1 MKVRVRRLLGKL
13 GIGDR
18 SLPEPRP
25 LIAPLRSLDSAQTS
39 LRRLPDRRLLLTI
52 RHAPLRWVTPEM
64 LAWWFQNIEGTMVV
78 EGREYPRYLLW
89 HPFDHIA
96 YSATRRPDGSIEPG
110 VKFRIVEAFGRDPS
124 LRVTTRDHVDLL
136 DETGLRLS
144 ARFAG
149 VEVFSL
155 HHRFTR
161 EGDGAVRLDPGVG
174 DCRPGRSRRQPDPQP
189 SILRRAPR
197 PCLAA
202 GTTWRR
208 SGCLSSCCR
217 RCTGRAEY
225 SSLERKPPSRHAS
238 LLLGTRANSDA
249 HPRAPSHCLA

>member
-1 MKVRVRRLLGKL
+1 VKVRVRRLLGKL

-18 SLPEPRP
+18 PLPEPRP

-52 RHAPLRWVTPEM
+52 RHAPLRGVTPEM
-64 LAWWFQNIEGTMVV
+64 LAWWFRNIEGTMLV

-89 HPFDHIA
+89 HPFDHVA
-96 YSATRRPDGSIEPG
+96 YSATRRPDGSIGPG

-124 LRVTTRDHVDLL
+124 LRVVTRDHVDLL

-161 EGDGAVRLDPGVG
+161 EGDGTQYDSTMVLGIAGRL
-174 DCRPGRSRRQPDPQP
+174 GRVLNP
-189 SILRRAPR
+189 ILNYRFF
-197 PCLAA
+197 
-202 GTTWRR
+202 G
-208 SGCLSSCCR
+208 
-217 RCTGRAEY
+217 E
-225 SSLERKPPSRHAS
+225 RHARAW
-238 LLLGTRANSDA
+238 LLHNVEEVGLFEQMLPPLYGTRGVSLTGAEASQ
-249 HPRAPSHCLA
+249 

>member
-1 MKVRVRRLLGKL
+1 VPVLVSSEAAVKAQVRRLLGKL
-13 GIGDR
+13 GIGER

-39 LRRLPDRRLLLTI
+39 LRRLPDRRLLMTI
-52 RHAPLRWVTPEM
+52 RHAPLRGVTPEM
-64 LAWWFQNIEGTMVV
+64 LVWWFRNIEGTMVV
-78 EGREYPRYLLW
+78 DGREYPRYLLW

-96 YSATRRPDGSIEPG
+96 YSATRRPDGSIGPG

-124 LRVTTRDHVDLL
+124 LRVATRDHVDLL

-161 EGDGAVRLDPGVG
+161 EGDATQYDSTLVLGIAGRL
-174 DCRPGRSRRQPDPQP
+174 GRVLNP
-189 SILRRAPR
+189 ILNYRFFGERH
-197 PCLAA
+197 
-202 GTTWRR
+202 
-208 SGCLSSCCR
+208 
-217 RCTGRAEY
+217 GRAWLLHNVEEVG
-225 SSLERKPPSRHAS
+225 LFEQMLPPLYAAR
-238 LLLGTRANSDA
+238 
-249 HPRAPSHCLA
+249 